1 MASITYT
8 DVSLEVDVA
17 MIISGVQLVMS
28 VIILL
33 TGSIKEKYAVV

>member
-1 MASITYT
+1 MTYT
-8 DVSLEVDVA
+8 DVSLEIDVA

-33 TGSIKEKYAVV
+33 TGSIKEKYTVV